1 MGRPSQMGRIAGPK
15 VSSII
20 RKCLRYQVGLEWFLL
35 FRWICDFYLFF
46 FSSSVTALTTTP
58 PSDEEKET
66 EQEELMMFPPH
77 LLAKKNVKTTPNAQD
92 GFGIHLN
99 MLEIQM
105 CAGWRK
111 RQLKPVLELLPTWTE
126 FPDQNFVTILLH
138 KKQVGLDKDE
148 NAILTSYVCYAT
160 LDSQETM
167 AENLYQN
174 KKKNNDYDEYVN
186 FKLVV

>member
-1 MGRPSQMGRIAGPK
+1 MFNHLKVFKLSGRFFCFFDEYTS
-15 VSSII
+15 
-20 RKCLRYQVGLEWFLL
+20 F
-35 FRWICDFYLFF
+35 ICF

-105 CAGWRK
+105 CAG
-111 RQLKPVLELLPTWTE
+111 
-126 FPDQNFVTILLH
+126 
-138 KKQVGLDKDE
+138 
-148 NAILTSYVCYAT
+148 
-160 LDSQETM
+160 
-167 AENLYQN
+167 
-174 KKKNNDYDEYVN
+174 
-186 FKLVV
+186 